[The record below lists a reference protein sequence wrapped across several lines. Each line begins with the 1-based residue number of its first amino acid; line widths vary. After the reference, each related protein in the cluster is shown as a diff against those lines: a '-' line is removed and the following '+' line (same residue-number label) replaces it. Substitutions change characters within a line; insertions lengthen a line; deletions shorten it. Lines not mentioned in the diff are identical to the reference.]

1 MHALAVTEQ
10 GTSVHAEGDMLVLYR
25 GQTALRRVRVGEIDE
40 VLLFGRIELSS
51 AAMALLLRRGVD
63 VVLLT
68 QNAVFRGRLLGRSS
82 KNVLVRLAQYRR
94 TTDPTFCRQIASAIV
109 VGKIRHQRQV
119 LLRAQRRLQDD
130 QLAVALGQLRL
141 LSDRAGA
148 AAELESLRGL
158 EGQAAAVYFGQFN
171 KLLQTGEFRFER
183 RTRRPPR
190 DPVNALLSFG
200 YAVLGSVAETEV
212 YRCGLDPLLGF
223 FHQPHYGRPSLM
235 LDLLEEFRPL
245 VDALVLRVV
254 NRRQLGLGDFVRRS
268 GRELADV
275 LNEETGGAGVN
286 EGLGEPA
293 APGDALPSAACGDR
307 PVAGPESP
315 TRPAISTGE
324 MPPWDESLYTA
335 CNGQSLVPVGAS
347 GLAMAAPAI
356 PLADV
361 NAAGEPGEFAA
372 GGTSETQAG
381 AEVIGVYLGD
391 VGRKIFLNE
400 LFRRLREGLYYPPRD
415 AAMELRDILREQVYQ
430 LARVIEGRQERYQPF
445 VPD

>member
-1 MHALAVTEQ
+1 MHALAVSEQ

-25 GQTALRRVRVGEIDE
+25 GQTALRRVRVGEIGE
-40 VLLFGRIELSS
+40 VLLFGRIELTA

-94 TTDPTFCRQIASAIV
+94 TTDPAFCRQIASAIV

-148 AAELESLRGL
+148 AAELDTLRGL

-223 FHQPHYGRPSLM
+223 LHQPLYGRPSLM

-245 VDALVLRVV
+245 VDGLVLRVV
-254 NRRQLGLGDFVRRS
+254 NRRQLGLGDFVQRS

-275 LNEETGGAGVN
+275 LNEESGEVGVS
-286 EGLGEPA
+286 EALGEPV
-293 APGDALPSAACGDR
+293 APGDALPSATSDDHAATGLEL
-307 PVAGPESP
+307 PPSPAVAIGES
-315 TRPAISTGE
+315 
-324 MPPWDESLYTA
+324 PPWDESLLA
-335 CNGQSLVPVGAS
+335 VSDGQSLVPAGAS
-347 GLAMAAPAI
+347 GPATAAAAM

-361 NAAGEPGEFAA
+361 DANGEPSEPGADGTGETPGGA
-372 GGTSETQAG
+372 G
-381 AEVIGVYLGD
+381 VIGVYLGD

-415 AAMELRDILREQVYQ
+415 AKLELRDILREQIYH